1 MKGCHTKERI
11 TLNPKQILEKHVTQ
25 THDPN
30 QGRDVEHGAGRGG
43 VVSYSV
49 PLDIYANLGLDLT
62 LKINEK

>member
-43 VVSYSV
+43 LWVIQS
-49 PLDIYANLGLDLT
+49 L
-62 LKINEK
+62 